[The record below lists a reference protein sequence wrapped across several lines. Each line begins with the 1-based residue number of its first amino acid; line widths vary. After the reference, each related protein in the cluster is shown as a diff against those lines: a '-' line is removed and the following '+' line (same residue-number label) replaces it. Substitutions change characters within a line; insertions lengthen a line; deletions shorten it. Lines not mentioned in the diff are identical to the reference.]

1 MAREIEKGHGKR
13 EEKGCENVTDKD
25 DLNTADKQLTL
36 SCVDLRI
43 TTAQHLNETRK
54 APPSALKHEG
64 NSRIKLVVLTGACY
78 NIFVA
83 LGFPF
88 AIGALYLEILD
99 TFNSTR
105 GETSLVPAFCLGCT
119 FGVGFLSGFFIQRC
133 GMKTVMVAGGLV
145 SSLGLFTSWFPQSVV
160 HLIVTVGVIN
170 GFGNSFIF
178 ISITKLV
185 AGTFNKSRSQSLAL
199 AGIMF
204 SGGIGTILF
213 PYILATLNSLYGWRG
228 TFLLISCFYLQTIV
242 STLVITSSLG
252 NPQFFKGQR
261 PTGHVTGKESKSKW
275 KLMLKPV
282 FVSFVIT
289 SGLKLWNSKQHRWYF
304 IGFG

>member
-170 GFGNSFIF
+170 GISLMFLGASTEWSMLTVLTSTAGAGIGGMTAMLPVVSLEVLSQEMLPFGLGFCGMINGDVTPVLGTVIGLVFDNRKSYEVPLYVFGSIAVGGAALTMMVF
-178 ISITKLV
+178 ISLECRC
-185 AGTFNKSRSQSLAL
+185 NKKHVRSMIRL
-199 AGIMF
+199 
-204 SGGIGTILF
+204 
-213 PYILATLNSLYGWRG
+213 
-228 TFLLISCFYLQTIV
+228 
-242 STLVITSSLG
+242 
-252 NPQFFKGQR
+252 
-261 PTGHVTGKESKSKW
+261 
-275 KLMLKPV
+275 
-282 FVSFVIT
+282 
-289 SGLKLWNSKQHRWYF
+289 
-304 IGFG
+304 